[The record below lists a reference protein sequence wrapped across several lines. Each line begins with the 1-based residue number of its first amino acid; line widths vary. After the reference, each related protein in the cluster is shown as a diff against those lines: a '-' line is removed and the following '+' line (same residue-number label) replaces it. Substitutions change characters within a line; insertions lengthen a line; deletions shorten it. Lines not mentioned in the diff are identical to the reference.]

1 MALDSDLKKILIC
14 FGATFCI
21 SLVIFLIVFIIGA
34 METLEATEV
43 GLDFDTTRVKIDDTK
58 LYEGGLHFIGLTHKF
73 LRFKTE
79 LQ

>member
-1 MALDSDLKKILIC
+1 
-14 FGATFCI
+14 
-21 SLVIFLIVFIIGA
+21 